1 MSLLVFD
8 SEINDRVCPLCGKPG
23 NIVHNGAPLIDDAQV
38 CDDCN
43 YNKVI
48 PARLAEMQKRSK
60 DA

>member
-1 MSLLVFD
+1 MRNKSR
-8 SEINDRVCPLCGKPG
+8 ICPLCGKPG
-23 NIVHNGAPLIDDAQV
+23 NIVHNGAPLIDDAKV